1 MVCSSKESFLNEYRT
16 ALAERILK
24 SLDFQLDKEVSYIH
38 FTIFI
43 ALISIITVQMRNV
56 ELLKLRFGESSLHSC
71 DIMLR
76 DLRESRRLLN
86 SMSDETTYWKNEKLE
101 IVVCS
106 KVSEQSFLFFG
117 RLTFVLSDCVAETCR
132 RKFCS
137 SCGNEFHS
145 GFLSK
150 TF

>member
-1 MVCSSKESFLNEYRT
+1 VVCSSKESFLNEYRT

-24 SLDFQLDKEVSYIH
+24 SLDFQLDKE
-38 FTIFI
+38 
-43 ALISIITVQMRNV
+43 MRNV